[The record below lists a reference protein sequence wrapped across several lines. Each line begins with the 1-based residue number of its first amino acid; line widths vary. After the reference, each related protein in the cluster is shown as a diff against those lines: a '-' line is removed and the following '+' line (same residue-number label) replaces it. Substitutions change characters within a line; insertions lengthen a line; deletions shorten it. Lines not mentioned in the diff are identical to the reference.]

1 MMRTISIAFAI
12 WCLQTPPPRMII
24 PAFMEV
30 RASSFKARMSPTMS
44 KIRPG
49 DLNEW
54 K

>member
-1 MMRTISIAFAI
+1 MRTISIALAI
-12 WCLQTPPPRMII
+12 WCLQTPPPRMIM

-30 RASSFKARMSPTMS
+30 RESSFRARMSPTMS
-44 KIRPG
+44 KTRPG